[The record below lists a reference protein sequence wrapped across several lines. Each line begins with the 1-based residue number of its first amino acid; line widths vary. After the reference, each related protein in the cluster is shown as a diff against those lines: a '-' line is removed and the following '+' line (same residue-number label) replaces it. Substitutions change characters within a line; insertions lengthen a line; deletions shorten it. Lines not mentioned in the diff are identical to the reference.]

1 MATKTPEESTTWR
14 AGTLF
19 VLACCLGG
27 LGCSNSITPKS
38 GTLKCGTG
46 SNACPNGYVCYAG
59 DNFCYRPGEL
69 PLAGPDGGSGDVLG
83 AADAKDGGAPPTGS
97 DGGLSSADGLPR
109 ADGLPSADGLPPSN
123 SDGRL
128 TPGSDGS
135 TSNPDVPSTSDLDA
149 RRPFDSAQLPP
160 ADAFVPVTY
169 TPGPSGN
176 ALVPGGTTS
185 SSSKYMVVRTAG
197 QSPGGNRV
205 RESTLYRF
213 IGGVV
218 GSTQK

>member
-1 MATKTPEESTTWR
+1 MATKTTEESTTWR
-14 AGTLF
+14 AGTLL

-27 LGCSNSITPKS
+27 LGCSNSITPKN

-46 SNACPNGYVCYAG
+46 SNPCPGGYVCYAG
-59 DNFCYRPGEL
+59 DNFCYRQGEL
-69 PLAGPDGGSGDVLG
+69 PLEGPDGGGRGDVLG
-83 AADAKDGGAPPTGS
+83 AADVQDGGAFPTGN
-97 DGGLSSADGLPR
+97 DG
-109 ADGLPSADGLPPSN
+109 GLPSADGLPPSS

-149 RRPFDSAQLPP
+149 QRPFDSAQLPP

-169 TPGPSGN
+169 IPGPSGN

-197 QSPGGNRV
+197 QSPGGNSV
-205 RESTLYRF
+205 RESSLYRF